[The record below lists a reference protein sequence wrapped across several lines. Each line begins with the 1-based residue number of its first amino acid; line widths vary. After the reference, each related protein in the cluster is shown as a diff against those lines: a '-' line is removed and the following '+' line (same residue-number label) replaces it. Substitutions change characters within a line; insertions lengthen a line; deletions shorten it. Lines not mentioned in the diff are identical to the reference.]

1 MMWKLQQ
8 AKQDGV
14 ILFQRIHPTFIPVTG
29 LKCSYGK
36 IFQPALRDTGW
47 KTRDLVNRA
56 SPPSQM
62 NALGQFIRGKIRRVL
77 NKTRTVPFIRARL
90 I

>member
-1 MMWKLQQ
+1 MMWKIQQ

-29 LKCSYGK
+29 LKSSYGK
-36 IFQPALRDTGW
+36 IFQPAFRDTSW
-47 KTRDLVNRA
+47 KTLDLVNRA

-62 NALGQFIRGKIRRVL
+62 NTLGQFIRGK
-77 NKTRTVPFIRARL
+77 NKMRL
-90 I
+90 K